1 MNKIIYSA
9 RVMAQLTEMGFK
21 PSYSMPNPYK
31 PQFTCWVYERDD
43 KFDSALSTV
52 LEAEGK

>member
-43 KFDSALSTV
+43 KFDSALSKV
-52 LEAEGK
+52 LEGEGQ